1 MLRAL
6 LVVRVRTARLVL
18 QLVVLLVLLLVLV
31 VLVLLQL
38 QRQATVACCPGEQ
51 RILVTLL
58 GGELARETL

>member
-18 QLVVLLVLLLVLV
+18 QLVVLLVLLLV